1 MRNPSCSIRAE
12 GAPRRRPRHVAVV
25 PKQSRSFL
33 SNTTWAR
40 DLAALEI
47 AIEHGEQLS
56 SFIKEL
62 DDYFRPEAWSCD
74 TASLLLVLRADGES
88 FFRRF
93 SSRYRRANADLRAI
107 CRSKLPKKFRSTYRS
122 RR

>member
-62 DDYFRPEAWSCD
+62 DDYYRKEIRDAGLEIGGRGAFDAENG
-74 TASLLLVLRADGES
+74 VLTVM
-88 FFRRF
+88 
-93 SSRYRRANADLRAI
+93 
-107 CRSKLPKKFRSTYRS
+107 PKCP
-122 RR
+122 